1 MAVLHHDGIAF
12 SYLDAG
18 EGEPLVLQHGLGGD
32 ASQPAGLHTSGG
44 RLVCLECRGHGGTTP
59 LGPAD
64 KLSFETFAGDVL
76 ALVDALGLST
86 FVLGGVSM
94 GAGVALRFAAEHG
107 ERVRGL
113 ILIRPA
119 WLDRPSPP
127 NLAPLVQAGDLLI
140 EHGPDRARE
149 LMRTSPAFA
158 ALRRESEA
166 NADSLLGQF
175 DRPHA
180 REHAE
185 VLRRMP
191 ADCPLGTT
199 PVWERLDMPALVIGN
214 DRDPQH
220 PLQFATAIA
229 EALPRARACEVTPKA
244 VDDAAHRREIAALV
258 DAFLAE
264 LDGAGA

>member
-1 MAVLHHDGIAF
+1 MGVLHHDGIAF

-32 ASQPAGLHTSGG
+32 ASQPAGLYASGG
-44 RLVCLECRGHGGTTP
+44 RLVCLECRGHGETTP
-59 LGPAD
+59 LGPAE
-64 KLSFETFAGDVL
+64 KLSFETFAGDLL
-76 ALVDALGLST
+76 ALADALGLST

-94 GAGVALRFAAEHG
+94 GAGVALRFAAEHPD
-107 ERVRGL
+107 RVRGL

-119 WLDRPSPP
+119 WLDGPSPP
-127 NLAPLVQAGDLLI
+127 NLALLAQAGDLLI
-140 EHGPDRARE
+140 EHGPERGRE
-149 LMRTSPAFA
+149 IMRSSAAFA

-166 NADSLLGQF
+166 NATSLLGQF

-180 REHAE
+180 RERAE

-199 PVWERLDMPALVIGN
+199 HDWESFDMPAVVIGN
-214 DRDPQH
+214 ALDPQH
-220 PLQFATAIA
+220 PLRFATAIA
-229 EALPRARACEVTPKA
+229 EALPRARAHEVTPKA

-258 DAFLAE
+258 DAFLADP
-264 LDGAGA
+264 DGTGA